1 MKANADYN
9 GDHKLVVDIIR
20 SSAVFH
26 SFIDFSQA
34 VDALNRPGGRVKIV
48 RTKDRV
54 TKPLP
59 SGYRDLLLNIT
70 VEGCE
75 MVMELQLHLKDVIA
89 VKEEAHRIYDFLRT
103 LGWEKVSP
111 TIART

>member
-1 MKANADYN
+1 M
-9 GDHKLVVDIIR
+9 
-20 SSAVFH
+20 
-26 SFIDFSQA
+26 
-34 VDALNRPGGRVKIV
+34 

-89 VKEEAHRIYDFLRT
+89 VSLTITRT
-103 LGWEKVSP
+103 
-111 TIART
+111 